1 MRQTRNKLL
10 EMLTDPN
17 HDMATMEKAVNDYF
31 SLLLGLIQPFEENE
45 SENKLRRAIKYRWT
59 NSLLGTV
66 VKYLFMLSL
75 SLLDTELQG
84 INVFKN

>member
-17 HDMATMEKAVNDYF
+17 HDMTTMEKAVNDYF

-66 VKYLFMLSL
+66 VKYLFISLSL
-75 SLLDTELQG
+75 SEFRYRVAR
-84 INVFKN
+84 N

>member
-66 VKYLFMLSL
+66 VKYLFISLSL
-75 SLLDTELQG
+75 SEFRYRVAR
-84 INVFKN
+84 N

>member
-10 EMLTDPN
+10 ELLTDPN
-17 HDMATMEKAVNDYF
+17 HDTQTMQKAVSDYF

-59 NSLLGTV
+59 NSLLGNA
-66 VKYLFMLSL
+66 VKYITSCCLYIKY
-75 SLLDTELQG
+75 EY
-84 INVFKN
+84 KNQIRLNFH

>member
-17 HDMATMEKAVNDYF
+17 HDMATMEKAVSDYF

-66 VKYLFMLSL
+66 VKYLFIYLSL
-75 SLLDTELQG
+75 SLSEFRYRVAR
-84 INVFKN
+84 N

>member
-17 HDMATMEKAVNDYF
+17 HDMTTMEKAVNDYF

-75 SLLDTELQG
+75 SLSEFRYRVAR
-84 INVFKN
+84 N